1 MCYCAGMTKATSPG
15 LWRRFWYDS
24 NGRLSIFEAPN
35 PPIIVWFVCLAL
47 GWVLPAGDI
56 ADVVSF
62 VGRVALIV
70 WALME
75 LFWGNAYFRRLFG
88 LGILGLMLLNDLL

>member
-1 MCYCAGMTKATSPG
+1 MTA
-15 LWRRFWYDS
+15 LHEFWRKFWYDS

-35 PPIIVWFVCLAL
+35 PPLIVWLVCLVL
-47 GWVLPAGDI
+47 GWVLPAGGI
-56 ADVVSF
+56 ADAVGL
-62 VGRVALIV
+62 VGRIALIT

-88 LGILGLMLLNDLL
+88 LGILVLMITAST